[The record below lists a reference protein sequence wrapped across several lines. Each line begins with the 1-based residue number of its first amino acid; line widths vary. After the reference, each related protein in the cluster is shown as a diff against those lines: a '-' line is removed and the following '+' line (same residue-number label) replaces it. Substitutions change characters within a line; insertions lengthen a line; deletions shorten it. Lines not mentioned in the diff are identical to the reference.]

1 MLECIDIG
9 YSIGYSVQKMVS
21 FFLCLE
27 EIQNARD
34 TR

>member
-9 YSIGYSVQKMVS
+9 YSIGYSVQKIV
-21 FFLCLE
+21 FFLYLE